1 MQSPGTGAGFGRLIR
16 TARLFRRRHGPASV
30 ITPLIQSTRP
40 DPRPETDPVPGD
52 RPALAAW
59 HAGWA
64 VAAALLALGGRWIG
78 GVDGPVFYGVLA
90 MIVPGLTGLG
100 LLRRDSA
107 GDRMMLL
114 AVWGL
119 AAVVSAAL
127 SGGLTGPLT
136 GFVFL
141 PLAAGIALGGTRP
154 VQAGALAV
162 ALAAGAG
169 FLSVGF
175 GLQGP
180 PLPALAAIS
189 AVLTAAAA
197 ALAVRLSWRQ
207 RETRLESAEAET
219 ARVETLLAAQPALML
234 ILEPSGRV
242 VAAYGAPPVYL
253 PVDPLF
259 ESGLVAAV
267 HAPDRPRLLGAMER
281 AMGGQDGMVVF
292 APRLALDR
300 RAQMLVRRMD
310 DPAGPRLVAQVF
322 DATAQYAREL
332 GLEIARNEAEA
343 REAGKTRFLANM
355 SHELRTP
362 LNAVLG
368 FSDIMR
374 QRIFGPLPDRYGE
387 YAANIHEAG
396 GHLLDLINDLLDV
409 AKIEAE
415 RYSLTLERFDAREIV
430 SAAMALVRVN
440 ADDKG
445 VHLSSV
451 LPGDPV
457 EVSADKRALKQ
468 LTLNLLSNA
477 VKFTPAGGTITVT
490 VEAIGPYLEVVVA
503 DTGIGIAPEDV
514 RRLGRPFEQ
523 AGEIEQRRQGT
534 GLGLSLVRAFAE
546 LHGGRMSIDS
556 TLGEGTAVTVR
567 LPVALLA
574 RAPAPEGGAE
584 IIPMPMKNGA

>member
-1 MQSPGTGAGFGRLIR
+1 MIQ
-16 TARLFRRRHGPASV
+16 PA
-30 ITPLIQSTRP
+30 RP
-40 DPRPETDPVPGD
+40 DPKPLPDAPTSD
-52 RPALAAW
+52 RPSLAAW

-78 GVDGPVFYGVLA
+78 GIDGPLFYGVLA
-90 MIVPGLTGLG
+90 MVVPGLSGLA
-100 LLRRDSA
+100 LLRRD
-107 GDRMMLL
+107 GPDERMVLL
-114 AVWGL
+114 AIWGL
-119 AAVVSAAL
+119 AVLLAAAL
-127 SGGLTGPLT
+127 SGGLTGPLS

-141 PLAAGIALGGTRP
+141 PLAAGIALGGPRP
-154 VQAGALAV
+154 VQAGAFAV
-162 ALAAGAG
+162 GVAALAGM
-169 FLSVGF
+169 LSAWVNP
-175 GLQGP
+175 GP
-180 PLPALAAIS
+180 HLPTLAAIS
-189 AVLTAAAA
+189 ALLTAAAA

-207 RETRLESAEAET
+207 REARLTAAEAET
-219 ARVETLLAAQPALML
+219 SRVETLLAAQPGLTL
-234 ILEPSGRV
+234 VLEPSGRV
-242 VAAYGAPPVYL
+242 LAAYGAPPVSL

-267 HAPDRPRLLGAMER
+267 HAPDRPRLLDAIDR
-281 AMGGQDGMVVF
+281 AMKGHDGAALF
-292 APRLALDR
+292 APRMALDR
-300 RAQMLVRRMD
+300 RVQLIVRRLE
-310 DPAGPRLVAQVF
+310 DPSGPRLIAQVF

-332 GLEIARNEAEA
+332 GLEIARSEAES

-387 YAANIHEAG
+387 YAENIHQAG
-396 GHLLDLINDLLDV
+396 GHLLDLINDVLDV
-409 AKIEAE
+409 TKIEAE
-415 RYSLTLERFDAREIV
+415 RYALTLERFDAREVV

-445 VHLSSV
+445 VSLSSV

-468 LTLNLLSNA
+468 ITLNLLSNA
-477 VKFTPAGGTITVT
+477 VKFTPKGGSITVT

-503 DTGIGIAPEDV
+503 DTGVGIAPEDV

-523 AGEIEQRRQGT
+523 AGEMEQRRQGT

-567 LPVALLA
+567 LPVAMIA

-584 IIPMPMKNGA
+584 IIQMPMKGGG

>member
-1 MQSPGTGAGFGRLIR
+1 
-16 TARLFRRRHGPASV
+16 
-30 ITPLIQSTRP
+30 LIQSARP
-40 DPRPETDPVPGD
+40 DPKPLPDAAASD
-52 RPALAAW
+52 RPSLAAW

-78 GVDGPVFYGVLA
+78 GLDGPLFYGVLA
-90 MIVPGLTGLG
+90 MVVPGLSGLG
-100 LLRRDSA
+100 LLRRDGA
-107 GDRMMLL
+107 RERMILL
-114 AVWGL
+114 GVWGL
-119 AAVVSAAL
+119 AALLTAAL

-141 PLAAGIALGGTRP
+141 PLAAGIALGGPRP
-154 VQAGALAV
+154 VQFGALAV
-162 ALAAGAG
+162 GLAAMAGLFSDWLFGAAT
-169 FLSVGF
+169 
-175 GLQGP
+175 
-180 PLPALAAIS
+180 PLPTLAAIS
-189 AVLTAAAA
+189 ALLTAGAA

-207 RETRLESAEAET
+207 RETRLTAAEAET
-219 ARVETLLAAQPALML
+219 ARIESLLAAQPGLTL
-234 ILEPSGRV
+234 VLEPSGRV
-242 VAAYGAPPVYL
+242 LAAYGAPPVSL

-259 ESGLVAAV
+259 AGGLVAAV
-267 HAPDRPRLLGAMER
+267 HAPDRPRILDAIDR
-281 AMGGQDGMVVF
+281 AMRGQDGAAVF
-292 APRLALDR
+292 APRMALDR
-300 RAQMLVRRMD
+300 RVQMIVRRLD
-310 DPAGPRLVAQVF
+310 DPAGPRLIAQMF

-332 GLEIARNEAEA
+332 GLEAARAEAES

-387 YAANIHEAG
+387 YAENIHQAG
-396 GHLLDLINDLLDV
+396 GHLLDLINDVLDV
-409 AKIEAE
+409 TKIEAE
-415 RYSLTLERFDAREIV
+415 RYALTLERFDAREVV

-440 ADDKG
+440 ADDKA
-445 VHLSSV
+445 VSLSSV

-468 LTLNLLSNA
+468 IALNLLSNA
-477 VKFTPAGGTITVT
+477 VKFTPRGGAVTVT

-503 DTGIGIAPEDV
+503 DTGVGIAPEDV

-523 AGEIEQRRQGT
+523 AGEMEQRRQGT

-567 LPVALLA
+567 LPVALVA
-574 RAPAPEGGAE
+574 RARAPEGGAE
-584 IIPMPMKNGA
+584 IIQMPMKNGA

>member
-1 MQSPGTGAGFGRLIR
+1 
-16 TARLFRRRHGPASV
+16 
-30 ITPLIQSTRP
+30 LIQSARP
-40 DPRPETDPVPGD
+40 DPKTPTDAPASD
-52 RPALAAW
+52 RPSLAAW

-78 GVDGPVFYGVLA
+78 GIDGPLFYGVLA
-90 MIVPGLTGLG
+90 MVVPGLSGLG
-100 LLRRDSA
+100 LLRRD
-107 GDRMMLL
+107 GPGERMTLMG
-114 AVWGL
+114 VWGL
-119 AAVVSAAL
+119 AALVTAAL
-127 SGGLTGPLT
+127 SGGLTGPLS

-141 PLAAGIALGGTRP
+141 PLAAGIALGGPRP

-162 ALAAGAG
+162 AVAALA
-169 FLSVGF
+169 
-175 GLQGP
+175 GLVSDWVNPGP
-180 PLPALAAIS
+180 HLPALAAIS
-189 AVLTAAAA
+189 ALLTAAAA

-207 RETRLESAEAET
+207 RETRLTAAEAET
-219 ARVETLLAAQPALML
+219 ARVETLLAAQPGLTL
-234 ILEPSGRV
+234 VLEPSGRV
-242 VAAYGAPPVYL
+242 VAAYGAPPVSL

-267 HAPDRPRLLGAMER
+267 HAPDRPRLLDAMDRALRGHDGA
-281 AMGGQDGMVVF
+281 ALF

-300 RAQMLVRRMD
+300 RVQMIVRRLDDPEPASGAPRLIAQM
-310 DPAGPRLVAQVF
+310 F
-322 DATAQYAREL
+322 DATTQYAREL
-332 GLEIARNEAEA
+332 GLEIARAEAET

-374 QRIFGPLPDRYGE
+374 QRIFGPLPERYGE
-387 YAANIHEAG
+387 YAENIHQAG
-396 GHLLDLINDLLDV
+396 GHLLDLINDVLDV
-409 AKIEAE
+409 TKIEAE
-415 RYSLTLERFDAREIV
+415 RYALTLERFDAREVV

-445 VHLSSV
+445 VSLSSI

-457 EVSADKRALKQ
+457 EVSADRRALKQ
-468 LTLNLLSNA
+468 IALNLLSNA
-477 VKFTPAGGTITVT
+477 VKFTARGGSVTVT

-503 DTGIGIAPEDV
+503 DTGVGIAPEDV

-523 AGEIEQRRQGT
+523 AGEMEQRRQGT

-567 LPVALLA
+567 LPVALVA

-584 IIPMPMKNGA
+584 IIQMPMKSGS

>member
-1 MQSPGTGAGFGRLIR
+1 M
-16 TARLFRRRHGPASV
+16 
-30 ITPLIQSTRP
+30 IQSARP
-40 DPRPETDPVPGD
+40 DPKPLPDAPASD
-52 RPALAAW
+52 RPSLAAW

-64 VAAALLALGGRWIG
+64 VSAALLALGGRWIG
-78 GVDGPVFYGVLA
+78 GVDGPLFYGVLA
-90 MIVPGLTGLG
+90 MVVPGLSGLA
-100 LLRRDSA
+100 LLRRDGS
-107 GDRMMLL
+107 DERMALL
-114 AVWGL
+114 AIWGL
-119 AAVVSAAL
+119 AALLAAAL
-127 SGGLTGPLT
+127 SGGLTGPLS

-141 PLAAGIALGGTRP
+141 PLAAGIALGGPRP
-154 VQAGALAV
+154 VQAGAFAVGLA
-162 ALAAGAG
+162 ALAGM
-169 FLSVGF
+169 LSAWVNP
-175 GLQGP
+175 GP
-180 PLPALAAIS
+180 HLPTLAAIS
-189 AVLTAAAA
+189 ALLTAAAA

-207 RETRLESAEAET
+207 REGRLTAAEAET
-219 ARVETLLAAQPALML
+219 ARVETLLAAQPGLTL
-234 ILEPSGRV
+234 VLEPSGRV
-242 VAAYGAPPVYL
+242 LAAYGAPPVSL

-267 HAPDRPRLLGAMER
+267 HAPDRPRLLDAIER
-281 AMGGQDGMVVF
+281 AMRGQDGAALF
-292 APRLALDR
+292 APRMALDR
-300 RAQMLVRRMD
+300 RVQLIVRRLD
-310 DPAGPRLVAQVF
+310 DPSGPRLIAQVF

-332 GLEIARNEAEA
+332 GLEIARAEAET

-387 YAANIHEAG
+387 YAENIHQAG
-396 GHLLDLINDLLDV
+396 GHLLDLINDVLDV
-409 AKIEAE
+409 TKIEAE
-415 RYSLTLERFDAREIV
+415 RYALTLERFDAREVV

-445 VHLSSV
+445 VSLSSV

-468 LTLNLLSNA
+468 IALNLLSNA
-477 VKFTPAGGTITVT
+477 VKFTPRGGSITVT

-503 DTGIGIAPEDV
+503 DTGVGIAPEDV

-523 AGEIEQRRQGT
+523 AGEMEQRRQGT

-567 LPVALLA
+567 LPVALIA

-584 IIPMPMKNGA
+584 IIQMPLKSGG

>member
-1 MQSPGTGAGFGRLIR
+1 MPDA
-16 TARLFRRRHGPASV
+16 PAS
-30 ITPLIQSTRP
+30 
-40 DPRPETDPVPGD
+40 D

-78 GVDGPVFYGVLA
+78 GIDGPLFYGVLA
-90 MIVPGLTGLG
+90 MVVPGLSGLG
-100 LLRRDSA
+100 LLRRD
-107 GDRMMLL
+107 GPDERMVLL
-114 AVWGL
+114 AIWGL
-119 AAVVSAAL
+119 AVLLAAAL
-127 SGGLTGPLT
+127 SGGLTGPLS

-141 PLAAGIALGGTRP
+141 PLAAGIALGGPRP
-154 VQAGALAV
+154 VQAGAFAV
-162 ALAAGAG
+162 GVAALAGM
-169 FLSVGF
+169 LSAWVNP
-175 GLQGP
+175 GP
-180 PLPALAAIS
+180 HLPALAAIS
-189 AVLTAAAA
+189 ALLTAAAA

-207 RETRLESAEAET
+207 REARLTAAEAET
-219 ARVETLLAAQPALML
+219 ARVETLLAAQPGLTL
-234 ILEPSGRV
+234 VLEPSGRV
-242 VAAYGAPPVYL
+242 LAAYGAPPVSL

-267 HAPDRPRLLGAMER
+267 HAPDRPRLLDAIER
-281 AMGGQDGMVVF
+281 AMKGHDGAALF
-292 APRLALDR
+292 APRMALDR
-300 RAQMLVRRMD
+300 RVQLIMRRLD
-310 DPAGPRLVAQVF
+310 DPSGPRLIAQVF

-332 GLEIARNEAEA
+332 GLEIARTEAET

-387 YAANIHEAG
+387 YAENIHQAG
-396 GHLLDLINDLLDV
+396 GHLLDLINDVLDV
-409 AKIEAE
+409 TKIEAE
-415 RYSLTLERFDAREIV
+415 RYALTLERFDAREVV

-445 VHLSSV
+445 VTLSSV
-451 LPGDPV
+451 LPADPV

-468 LTLNLLSNA
+468 IALNLLSNA
-477 VKFTPAGGTITVT
+477 VKFTPRGGAITVT

-503 DTGIGIAPEDV
+503 DTGVGIAPEDV

-523 AGEIEQRRQGT
+523 AGEMEQRRQGT

-567 LPVALLA
+567 LPVALIA

-584 IIPMPMKNGA
+584 IIQMPMKGGG

>member
-1 MQSPGTGAGFGRLIR
+1 MR
-16 TARLFRRRHGPASV
+16 PACNIPS
-30 ITPLIQSTRP
+30 LIQPVRS
-40 DPRPETDPVPGD
+40 DPKPSSDAAPGD
-52 RPALAAW
+52 GPALAAW

-78 GVDGPVFYGVLA
+78 GLDGPVFYGVLA
-90 MIVPGLTGLG
+90 MVVPGLTGLW
-100 LLRRDSA
+100 LLRRDGA
-107 GDRMMLL
+107 TERMTLL
-114 AVWGL
+114 GVWGL
-119 AAVVSAAL
+119 AAVLTAYL

-141 PLAAGIALGGTRP
+141 PLAAGIALGGARP

-162 ALAAGAG
+162 GLAALAG
-169 FLSVGF
+169 LISVW
-175 GLQGP
+175 LAP
-180 PLPALAAIS
+180 PGSHPAALAAIS
-189 AVLTAAAA
+189 ALLTAAAA

-207 RETRLESAEAET
+207 RETRLAAAEAET
-219 ARVETLLAAQPALML
+219 ARLETLLAGQPGLTL
-234 ILEPSGRV
+234 VLEPSGRV
-242 VAAYGAPPVYL
+242 LAAYGAPPVSL

-259 ESGLVAAV
+259 EQGLVAAV
-267 HAPDRPRLLGAMER
+267 HAPDRPRLLHAIER
-281 AMGGQDGMVVF
+281 ALAGHDGSAMI
-292 APRLALDR
+292 APRTALDR
-300 RAQMLVRRMD
+300 RVQLILRRLD
-310 DPAGPRLVAQVF
+310 DPTGPRLIAQAF
-322 DATAQYAREL
+322 DATTQYAREL
-332 GLEIARNEAEA
+332 GLEIARQEAEA

-374 QRIFGPLPDRYGE
+374 QRIFGPLPERYSE
-387 YAANIHEAG
+387 YAENIHQAG
-396 GHLLDLINDLLDV
+396 GHLLDLINDVLDV
-409 AKIEAE
+409 TKIEAE
-415 RYSLTLERFDAREIV
+415 RYTLTLERFDAREVV

-445 VHLSSV
+445 VSLSSI
-451 LPGDPV
+451 LPTDPV

-468 LTLNLLSNA
+468 IALNLLSNA
-477 VKFTPAGGTITVT
+477 VKFTPRGGAVTVT

-567 LPVALLA
+567 LPVALVA
-574 RAPAPEGGAE
+574 RAAAPEGGAE
-584 IIPMPMKNGA
+584 IIRMPMKSGGQAPSG

>member
-1 MQSPGTGAGFGRLIR
+1 M
-16 TARLFRRRHGPASV
+16 
-30 ITPLIQSTRP
+30 IQPVRP
-40 DPRPETDPVPGD
+40 DPKPIADAAASD

-64 VAAALLALGGRWIG
+64 VAAALLALGGRWMG

-90 MIVPGLTGLG
+90 MVVPGLTGLG
-100 LLRRDSA
+100 LLRRDGA
-107 GDRMMLL
+107 AERMTLL
-114 AVWGL
+114 GVWGL
-119 AAVVSAAL
+119 AALLTASL
-127 SGGLTGPLT
+127 SGGLTGPLA

-141 PLAAGIALGGTRP
+141 PLAAGIALGGPRP
-154 VQAGALAV
+154 VQAAALAV
-162 ALAAGAG
+162 GLAALA
-169 FLSVGF
+169 
-175 GLQGP
+175 GLFSAWLAP
-180 PLPALAAIS
+180 PASHLPGLAAIS
-189 AVLTAAAA
+189 ALLTAGAA

-207 RETRLESAEAET
+207 REIRLAAAEGET
-219 ARVETLLAAQPALML
+219 ARLETLLAAQPGLTL
-234 ILEPSGRV
+234 VLEPSGRV
-242 VAAYGAPPVYL
+242 VAAYGAPPAAL

-259 ESGLVAAV
+259 EHGLVAAV
-267 HAPDRPRLLGAMER
+267 HAPDRPRLLDAIER
-281 AMGGQDGMVVF
+281 ALAGQDGAALF
-292 APRLALDR
+292 APRAALDR
-300 RAQMLVRRMD
+300 RVQLILRRLD
-310 DPAGPRLVAQVF
+310 DPAPVPGPPRLIAQAF

-332 GLEIARNEAEA
+332 GLEIARQEAET

-387 YAANIHEAG
+387 YAENIHQAG
-396 GHLLDLINDLLDV
+396 GHLLDLINDVLDV
-409 AKIEAE
+409 TKIEAE
-415 RYSLTLERFDAREIV
+415 RYALTLERFDAREVV

-440 ADDKG
+440 ADDKRVSLSG
-445 VHLSSV
+445 VL
-451 LPGDPV
+451 GNDPV

-468 LTLNLLSNA
+468 IALNLLSNA
-477 VKFTPAGGTITVT
+477 VKFTPPGGAVTVT
-490 VEAIGPYLEVVVA
+490 VEAIGPYLEIVVA
-503 DTGIGIAPEDV
+503 DTGVGIAPEDV

-567 LPVALLA
+567 LPVAMVA

-584 IIPMPMKNGA
+584 IIRMPVKSGG

>member
-1 MQSPGTGAGFGRLIR
+1 M
-16 TARLFRRRHGPASV
+16 
-30 ITPLIQSTRP
+30 IQSARP
-40 DPRPETDPVPGD
+40 DPKSPTDAPASD
-52 RPALAAW
+52 RPSLAAW

-78 GVDGPVFYGVLA
+78 GIDGPLFYGVLA
-90 MIVPGLTGLG
+90 MVVPGLSGLG
-100 LLRRDSA
+100 LLRRD
-107 GDRMMLL
+107 GPGERMTLL
-114 AVWGL
+114 GIWGL
-119 AAVVSAAL
+119 AALVTASL
-127 SGGLTGPLT
+127 SGGLTGPLS

-141 PLAAGIALGGTRP
+141 PLAAGIALGGPRP

-162 ALAAGAG
+162 GVAALAGL
-169 FLSVGF
+169 LSDWVNP
-175 GLQGP
+175 GP
-180 PLPALAAIS
+180 HLPALAAIS
-189 AVLTAAAA
+189 ALLTAAAA

-207 RETRLESAEAET
+207 REARLTAAEAET
-219 ARVETLLAAQPALML
+219 ARVETLLAAQPGLTL
-234 ILEPSGRV
+234 VLEPSGRV
-242 VAAYGAPPVYL
+242 LAAYGAPPVSL

-267 HAPDRPRLLGAMER
+267 HAPDRPRLLDAMDR
-281 AMGGQDGMVVF
+281 AMRGHDGAALF

-300 RAQMLVRRMD
+300 RVQMIVRRLDDPSGARLIAQM
-310 DPAGPRLVAQVF
+310 F
-322 DATAQYAREL
+322 DATTQYAREL
-332 GLEIARNEAEA
+332 GLEIARAEAET

-374 QRIFGPLPDRYGE
+374 QRIFGPLPERYGE
-387 YAANIHEAG
+387 YAENIHQAG
-396 GHLLDLINDLLDV
+396 GHLLDLINDVLDV
-409 AKIEAE
+409 TKIEAE
-415 RYSLTLERFDAREIV
+415 RYALTLERFDAREVV

-445 VHLSSV
+445 VSLSSI

-468 LTLNLLSNA
+468 IALNLLSNA
-477 VKFTPAGGTITVT
+477 VKFTPRGGSVTVT

-503 DTGIGIAPEDV
+503 DTGVGIAPEDV

-523 AGEIEQRRQGT
+523 AGEMEKRRQGT

-567 LPVALLA
+567 LPVALVA

-584 IIPMPMKNGA
+584 IIQMPLKSGG

>member
-1 MQSPGTGAGFGRLIR
+1 M
-16 TARLFRRRHGPASV
+16 
-30 ITPLIQSTRP
+30 IQSARP
-40 DPRPETDPVPGD
+40 DPKPPTDAPASD
-52 RPALAAW
+52 RPSLAAW

-78 GVDGPVFYGVLA
+78 GIDGPLFYGVLA
-90 MIVPGLTGLG
+90 MVVPGLSGLG
-100 LLRRDSA
+100 LLRRDGA
-107 GDRMMLL
+107 RERMVLL
-114 AVWGL
+114 GIWGL
-119 AAVVSAAL
+119 AALLAALL

-141 PLAAGIALGGTRP
+141 PLAAGIALGGPRP

-162 ALAAGAG
+162 ALAALAG
-169 FLSVGF
+169 LLSAWLVGPE
-175 GLQGP
+175 LH
-180 PLPALAAIS
+180 LPALAAIS
-189 AVLTAAAA
+189 ALLTAAAA

-207 RETRLESAEAET
+207 REARLTAAEAET
-219 ARVETLLAAQPALML
+219 ARVETLLAAQPGLTL
-234 ILEPSGRV
+234 VLEPSGRLL
-242 VAAYGAPPVYL
+242 AAYGAPPVSL

-267 HAPDRPRLLGAMER
+267 HAPDRPRLLDAMDRALRGHDGA
-281 AMGGQDGMVVF
+281 ALF

-300 RAQMLVRRMD
+300 RVQMVVRRLD
-310 DPAGPRLVAQVF
+310 DPSGPRLIAQMF

-332 GLEIARNEAEA
+332 GLEIARAEAET

-387 YAANIHEAG
+387 YAENIHQAG
-396 GHLLDLINDLLDV
+396 GHLLDLINDVLDV
-409 AKIEAE
+409 TKIEAE
-415 RYSLTLERFDAREIV
+415 RYTLTLERFDAREVV

-445 VHLSSV
+445 VSLSSV

-468 LTLNLLSNA
+468 IALNLLSNA
-477 VKFTPAGGTITVT
+477 LKFTPGGGAVTVT
-490 VEAIGPYLEVVVA
+490 VEAIGPYLEIVVA
-503 DTGIGIAPEDV
+503 DTGVGISPEDV

-523 AGEIEQRRQGT
+523 AGAMEQRRQGT

-567 LPVALLA
+567 LPVALVA
-574 RAPAPEGGAE
+574 RAAAPEGGAE
-584 IIPMPMKNGA
+584 IIQMPVKGGG